1 MKPEQYVQDMFGL
14 APEEKLI
21 EDFSCFHD
29 SSLVQPAHIYL
40 TKQYLC
46 YHIHGLKGRELVIP
60 WAHICDVKKKNT
72 AKVIPNAV
80 LLVLQDHS
88 EIFFSFIDRNQCYKA
103 LHMAWKGKEHSSACL
118 HEHHHTTYSDLH
130 EEHPNF
136 KKVKEPINTLSDLKS
151 SLPDIKDD
159 SIQPITNIKVEDAYE
174 VKRELGSGAFS
185 IVKLAIHKKSKEQR
199 AIKMI
204 DKDAIKEKKEM
215 LEREVDILKRIQHP
229 NIIAVV
235 EIYETPRY
243 LNLVMELATGGELF
257 DSIVSRGKYT
267 EKDAARII
275 QQVASACKYLHS
287 IGIVHRDLK
296 PENLLLENKNPD
308 CRIKI
313 ADFGLSKIME
323 AQSIL
328 QTACGTPGY
337 VAPEVLIGEGYN
349 QEVDVWS
356 IGVIMY
362 ILLCGF
368 PPFYADNNSKL
379 FEKIMSGAYSFPSP
393 YWDKISASAK
403 DLIKCMLVVDPK
415 KRYTSS
421 QVMDHPWIKELVGVP
436 EELLGD
442 AQMNLKKT
450 QSEETKVTV
459 LAAVP
464 VARMYAA
471 KGYD

>member
-1 MKPEQYVQDMFGL
+1 MRPEQYLQDTFGL
-14 APEEKLI
+14 SPEEKLI

-40 TKQYLC
+40 TKKYLC
-46 YHIHGLKGRELVIP
+46 YHIHGQKGKELVIP
-60 WAHICDVKKKNT
+60 WTEICDLKKKNT

-80 LLVLQDHS
+80 VLQMQDHS
-88 EIFFSFIDRNQCYKA
+88 EIFFSFINRHHCYKA
-103 LHMAWKGKEHSSACL
+103 MHIAWKGKDHSSDCL
-118 HEHHHTTYSDLH
+118 HDHNHTTFSDLH
-130 EEHPNF
+130 DEHPEF
-136 KKVKEPINTLSDLKS
+136 EKKKKS
-151 SLPDIKDD
+151 SMRISDIKDD
-159 SIQPITNIKVEDAYE
+159 SIQPITDIKVEDAYD
-174 VKRELGSGAFS
+174 VKKELGSGAFS
-185 IVKLAIHKKSKEQR
+185 IVKLAIHKKTKEQR

-257 DSIVSRGKYT
+257 DSIVSRGKYS
-267 EKDAARII
+267 EKDAARIV
-275 QQVASACKYLHS
+275 QQVASAVSYLHS

-296 PENLLLENKNPD
+296 PENLLLENKTPEA
-308 CRIKI
+308 RVKL
-313 ADFGLSKIME
+313 ADFGLSKMME
-323 AQSIL
+323 AQSVL

-368 PPFYADNNSKL
+368 PPFYAENNSKL
-379 FEKIMSGAYSFPSP
+379 FEKIMSGSYSFPSP
-393 YWDKISASAK
+393 YWDKVSSSSK
-403 DLIKCMLVVDPK
+403 DLIRCMLVVDPK
-415 KRYTSS
+415 KRFTSA
-421 QVMDHPWIKELVGVP
+421 QVLEHPWIRGLVGSDEP
-436 EELLGD
+436 LSD
-442 AQMNLKKT
+442 AQTNLKKT
-450 QSEETKVTV
+450 KSEESKVT
-459 LAAVP
+459 LLTAVP
-464 VARMYAA
+464 VARMALAA
-471 KGYD
+471 SD